1 MNQKIE
7 EIDKLKLENLILKR
21 NFLNL
26 QIETINK
33 EIEFE
38 LREICDK
45 LEIKREDVININL
58 DEGYL
63 ELKNNEVNE

>member
-45 LEIKREDVININL
+45 LEIKREDVVNINL

-63 ELKNNEVNE
+63 ELKDNEVNE

>member
-26 QIETINK
+26 QIETLNK

-45 LEIKREDVININL
+45 LEIKREDVVNINL

-63 ELKNNEVNE
+63 ELKDNEVNE